1 MIETDVIAYLKSDA
15 TLDTLLGA
23 TGADSK
29 IMPDQMKHGAT
40 EPFILFTTNAIGGVE
55 ENLLEVSM
63 SFNCIDTSYNTAK
76 SIRDRLQY
84 LLDQQNAIQNVIT
97 STEYYI
103 YWSKMVGGTIFKDSD
118 LDLFHCVAIFDFK
131 YRKYYG
137 ELLGTTTVQH
147 ADIINKVLPIPIFGN
162 FVDEF
167 IVLKDFYFPADVT
180 ILKIGIHADN
190 APTGANATLDILK
203 NDVEQSR
210 IATLNDGA
218 RGQTTNIADISFLT
232 TDKFELKWKT
242 IGTTNPGEGGIIMV
256 YYQ

>member
-15 TLDTLLGA
+15 TLDALLGA

-40 EPFILFTTNAIGGVE
+40 EPFILFTTNAIGGLE

-103 YWSKMVGGTIFKDSD
+103 YWSKMVGGTIFKDPD
-118 LDLFHCVAIFDFK
+118 LDYFHCVAIFDFK

-167 IVLKDFYFPADVT
+167 IVLEKFYFPANVT
-180 ILKIGIHADN
+180 IKSISIHADN

-210 IATLNDGA
+210 VATLTAGSRDEL
-218 RGQTTNIADISFLT
+218 TDITDISFST
-232 TDKFELKWKT
+232 ADKFGLIIKNVGATE
-242 IGTTNPGEGGIIMV
+242 PGEGGTIEIQ
-256 YYQ
+256 YQ